1 MEGED
6 KLRKDLVDA
15 YLTVDRRGLM
25 RQASGNVSC
34 RFGDGMLISCSG
46 ADADNISS
54 DRVVYVNGDGEFCGD
69 IKLPQSGGCT
79 YQYIKNRNLP
89 TLLFILIQIIV

>member
-34 RFGDGMLISCSG
+34 RFGDGMLISCSCLLYTSDA
-46 ADADNISS
+46 ADD
-54 DRVVYVNGDGEFCGD
+54 
-69 IKLPQSGGCT
+69 
-79 YQYIKNRNLP
+79 
-89 TLLFILIQIIV
+89 

>member
-46 ADADNISS
+46 ADSDNIS
-54 DRVVYVNGDGEFCGD
+54 
-69 IKLPQSGGCT
+69 
-79 YQYIKNRNLP
+79 
-89 TLLFILIQIIV
+89 

>member
-25 RQASGNVSC
+25 RQASGNVSR
-34 RFGDGMLISCSG
+34 RFGDGM
-46 ADADNISS
+46 
-54 DRVVYVNGDGEFCGD
+54 Y
-69 IKLPQSGGCT
+69 
-79 YQYIKNRNLP
+79 
-89 TLLFILIQIIV
+89 LLLWC